1 MAKRIR
7 ILMTAVATILICV
20 ALIAVG
26 SYALFSDTTRVT
38 NHLQAGDLDIKLWR
52 IDLAGK
58 GLDDDG
64 FMTDVKDTLDKDFTS
79 TTTDNIFNLDNTKY
93 VVPTSK
99 YVAEM
104 MISRSASTNVAIGY
118 WLDFVI
124 PNVDTSKPANAA
136 LLSQLKITIEIQ
148 EIGETGYTKVVD
160 GRKLSELSNVATADG
175 NGTHYAIGSISAPI
189 DVIDTTESLTS
200 NNIETA
206 LATGEEAIALF
217 KVTVEF
223 EDNLTADNIIDSDG
237 NLIIDP
243 NVNTNNA
250 AKNGKVSFDI
260 VVNAV
265 QVVSE

>member
-1 MAKRIR
+1 
-7 ILMTAVATILICV
+7 MTAMATILICV

-52 IDLAGK
+52 IDLAGQ
-58 GLDDDG
+58 GLDSDG
-64 FMTDVKDTLDKDFTS
+64 FMADAKNTVDKEFTGA
-79 TTTDNIFNLDNTKY
+79 TTDNIFDLDNTKY

-118 WLDFVI
+118 WLDFVV
-124 PNVDTSKPANAA
+124 PNVDTSNPANEA
-136 LLSQLKITIEIQ
+136 LLSQLMITIEIQ
-148 EIGETGYTKVVD
+148 KIGETAYTKIVD
-160 GRKLSELSNVATADG
+160 GKKLIDLSSVATADG

-200 NNIETA
+200 ANIETA
-206 LATGEEAIALF
+206 LATDEEAIALF

-223 EDNLTADNIIDSDG
+223 EDNLTADSIIDGDG
-237 NLIIDP
+237 NLIVDP
-243 NVNTNNA
+243 TVNINNA

>member
-7 ILMTAVATILICV
+7 ILVTAMATILICV

-52 IDLAGK
+52 IDLAGQ
-58 GLDDDG
+58 GLDEDG
-64 FMTDVKDTLDKDFTS
+64 FLGDIANTTDKEFTGA
-79 TTTDNIFNLDNTKY
+79 TTDNIFDLDDTKY

-104 MISRSASTNVAIGY
+104 MISRTASTNVAIGY
-118 WLDFVI
+118 WLDFVV
-124 PNVDTSKPANAA
+124 PNVDTSIPENEA
-136 LLSQLKITIEIQ
+136 LLSQLMITIEVQ
-148 EIGETGYTKVVD
+148 KIGETAYTKIVD
-160 GRKLSELSNVATADG
+160 GKKLSELGNVATADG
-175 NGTHYAIGSISAPI
+175 NGTHYAIGTINAPI
-189 DVIDTTESLTS
+189 DVIDMNESLTS
-200 NNIETA
+200 ANVETA
-206 LATGEEAIALF
+206 LGANEEAIALF

-223 EDNLTADNIIDSDG
+223 EDNLTAGGIIDGNG
-237 NLIIDP
+237 NLVDNDNNP
-243 NVNTNNA
+243 NNA
-250 AKNGKVSFDI
+250 AQNGRVSFDI